1 MKFSKETVYFKTY
14 NTPII
19 GNFTN
24 GVVIGLDSIGE
35 SLINR
40 IYNGEEILENNLSPD
55 ELILFNELK
64 SSSFFSD
71 SNQRNIDSAY
81 LHITSHCN
89 LKCKGCYSLEDER
102 NKKVDLSFEE
112 ICSILKNL
120 KIAGMKNLVLSGGEV
135 FLRKDIKEI
144 LSFAKNNLKIE
155 NILAITNG
163 TLDLNTYKSCQGLI
177 DVLAVSIDGYNE
189 NISFIRDE
197 GIMKGVLNVAV
208 ELKEYFNLQFIA
220 TLHRKNLSFIDEY
233 LKLSNKLQIPITFS
247 LFTVNKENLESKDFI
262 LHDEDYIYLANLVE
276 KNNDIYIEDSPL
288 SGELGCRNSCG
299 AGKELLSIA
308 SNGDVFPCHMFH
320 DEKFKMGN
328 ALKDNILDI
337 LYKNLEVNGTISN
350 MSVDL
355 INSCSKCDNKY
366 LCGGG
371 CRFRAYAYE
380 NDIYGKDP
388 ACIGY
393 LTQYKK
399 IFKELENI

>member
-177 DVLAVSIDGYNE
+177 DVLAVSIDG
-189 NISFIRDE
+189 
-197 GIMKGVLNVAV
+197 
-208 ELKEYFNLQFIA
+208 
-220 TLHRKNLSFIDEY
+220 
-233 LKLSNKLQIPITFS
+233 
-247 LFTVNKENLESKDFI
+247 
-262 LHDEDYIYLANLVE
+262 
-276 KNNDIYIEDSPL
+276 
-288 SGELGCRNSCG
+288 
-299 AGKELLSIA
+299 
-308 SNGDVFPCHMFH
+308 
-320 DEKFKMGN
+320 
-328 ALKDNILDI
+328 
-337 LYKNLEVNGTISN
+337 
-350 MSVDL
+350 
-355 INSCSKCDNKY
+355 
-366 LCGGG
+366 
-371 CRFRAYAYE
+371 
-380 NDIYGKDP
+380 
-388 ACIGY
+388 
-393 LTQYKK
+393 
-399 IFKELENI
+399 